1 MASKDPHRERVL
13 DTDDPYVAKRPVE
26 ARVVC
31 VLDARSERRGM
42 QLEIHPSRA
51 VRAGEIH
58 ELALTGDP
66 AAGPGALVDQVAYV
80 GFLEVVRGG
89 VILVGDEVT
98 LGQHEL
104 GEVVG
109 FDHTHFPNHMN
120 ILVRV
125 SNLQTGRGLGVA
137 LEDPAIFAQRP

>member
-1 MASKDPHRERVL
+1 VL
-13 DTDDPYVAKRPVE
+13 DTDDPYAAKRPVE

-31 VLDARSERRGM
+31 VLDARSEHRGM
-42 QLEIHPSRA
+42 KLEIHPSRA

-66 AAGPGALVDQVAYV
+66 VAGPGVLVDQVAYV
-80 GFLEVVRGG
+80 GFVEVVRGG

-98 LGQHEL
+98 VGQREL
-104 GEVVG
+104 GEVAG

-120 ILVRV
+120 ILVRT

-137 LEDPAIFAQRP
+137 LEDLAVFAQRP